1 MHTILIIGLMVFSLF
16 SGQTFAQPVYA
27 PGEPVTIPG
36 TEISGWGQVAEVSGH
51 FGLPAGAKAKVP
63 AVLILHGDGIDGR
76 GALYAKAL
84 QEAGIATLEITMFPR
99 GGRPR
104 AGIKATM
111 PHAAAALKWL
121 AAQPKVNGQR
131 LGVMGWSWGGG
142 MSMLMSSGLVQER
155 LGKDVP
161 KPAAFAPFYP
171 LCTTWARNVVNPQ
184 HYFYDA
190 QTRMSAAPMLI
201 HVGTRDVYEEG
212 ERSCDEFVTIWP
224 AEARE
229 HVTVRHVQGAT
240 HGFDALEARQYDN
253 DPFAHAGRGGIV
265 NIIPN
270 PEAAAEARQTVVSFF
285 VKHLKP

>member
-1 MHTILIIGLMVFSLF
+1 L
-16 SGQTFAQPVYA
+16 
-27 PGEPVTIPG
+27 
-36 TEISGWGQVAEVSGH
+36 EITGWGKVDEVPAR
-51 FGLPAGAKAKVP
+51 FGLPAGATAKVP
-63 AVLILHGDGIDGR
+63 AVLILHGDGIAARD
-76 GALYAKAL
+76 ALYAKAL
-84 QEAGIATLEITMFPR
+84 QEAGIATLQIMMFSQ
-99 GGRPR
+99 GSRPR

-121 AAQPKVNGQR
+121 AAQPNVNGQR

-142 MSMLMSSGLVQER
+142 MSMMMSSELVQER

-184 HYFYDA
+184 HYFYNV
-190 QTRMSAAPMLI
+190 QTRMSTAPMLI
-201 HVGTRDVYEEG
+201 HVGTRDVYEES

-240 HGFDALEARQYDN
+240 HGFDGLEARQYD
-253 DPFAHAGRGGIV
+253 DPFAHAGRGGTV
-265 NIIPN
+265 NVIPN
-270 PEAAAEARQTVVSFF
+270 PEAAADARQAVVSFF

>member
-51 FGLPAGAKAKVP
+51 FGLPAGATAKVP

-142 MSMLMSSGLVQER
+142 MSMMMSSELVQER
-155 LGKDVP
+155 LGQDVP
-161 KPAAFAPFYP
+161 KPVAFAPFYP
-171 LCTTWARNVVNPQ
+171 VCSLMVRYGENPQ
-184 HYFYDA
+184 HFYYKVF
-190 QTRMSAAPMLI
+190 TRMSVAPMLI
-201 HVGTRDVYEEG
+201 HVGTRDDYEEG
-212 ERSCDEFVTIWP
+212 ERACDALVAMWP
-224 AEARE
+224 PAARE
-229 HVTVRHVQGAT
+229 HATVRYVEGAT
-240 HGFDALEARQYDN
+240 HMFDSQKPATQFYDE
-253 DPFAHAGRGGIV
+253 FAHAGRGGMV
-265 NIIPN
+265 SAIPSRK
-270 PEAAAEARQTVVSFF
+270 AAAEARQAVVSFF
-285 VKHLKP
+285 IKHLKP